1 MSIWYNLVKT
11 EVNLKILTQNYL
23 FFKKQAKN
31 PIPVIKADAYGHG
44 LVPVAL
50 SLSRAGASAFAVGS
64 VEEGAVLRLAPFEGE
79 IISLLGPVLKEDYE
93 LILEHRIIP
102 FVYNFEQLR
111 RLKEVAKQEK
121 TKLALALKYDTGMAR
136 LGFKLEESSKILQII
151 QDSNLNPIYLASHLA
166 TSDLVGSEFVLE
178 QKKIFEQIDEFWKSK
193 GFVLKKTLANSAAIL
208 AYKDLHYEAQRPGI
222 GLYGSNPFWATKL
235 APLGEALESAMQ
247 VKAPL
252 LHIHSLK
259 KGQSVSYGRTFVA
272 PRDLKVGVVA
282 IGYADNFSRHLS
294 NRGWVQIKGERCPI
308 LGRVCMQMI
317 VVDISGVK
325 DLKVGDY
332 AYILGG
338 EGENKILPEEIAK
351 WWKTI
356 TYEVFCLLG
365 QNPRYYV

>member
-11 EVNLKILTQNYL
+11 EVDLKKLTQNYL
-23 FFKKQAKN
+23 FFKKRAQN

-93 LILEHRIIP
+93 LIVEHRLIP
-102 FVYNFEQLR
+102 FVYNFEQLQ
-111 RLKEVAKQEK
+111 RLGEVAKQEQVK
-121 TKLALALKYDTGMAR
+121 IPLALKYDTGMAR
-136 LGFKLEESSKILQII
+136 LGFKLEDSDKILELI
-151 QDSNLNPIYLASHLA
+151 QGSNLNPIYLASHLA

-178 QKKIFEQIDEFWKSK
+178 QKKLFEQIDAFWQSK
-193 GFVLKKTLANSAAIL
+193 GFVCKKTLANSAATL
-208 AYKDLHYEAQRPGI
+208 AYKELHYDAQRPGI

-235 APLGEALESAMQ
+235 AYLGEPLESAMQ

-252 LHIHSLK
+252 LHIHYLK
-259 KGQSVSYGRTFVA
+259 KGQSVSYGRTFIA
-272 PRDLKVGVVA
+272 PKDLKVGVVA
-282 IGYADNFSRHLS
+282 IGYADNYSRHLS
-294 NRGWVQIKGERCPI
+294 NRGWVQIKGKRCPI

-317 VVDISGVK
+317 VVDISGLEEVK
-325 DLKVGDY
+325 IGDY
-332 AYILGG
+332 VYILGG
-338 EGENKILPEEIAK
+338 EGEDKILPEEVAK
-351 WWKTI
+351 WWNTI

-365 QNPRYYV
+365 QNPRTYV